1 MYDFPVRISRYFCK
15 ANVNNNNI
23 QSLDKAEAITVP
35 RLFHDYV
42 LSTNC
47 WITIWHLTGIH
58 SCYFSDRQMIYCQ
71 SKADSP
77 ITHRTIL
84 QFLLIPIMHP
94 GSSSPSVHRKLQY
107 AFSVLKHHAAL
118 ADHQSILTALYT
130 SIWVYSVAIQ
140 KEKMTYQVKDNGCKH
155 FILCC
160 NIKCFHFSG
169 FVPRRSSFRD
179 FCID

>member
-1 MYDFPVRISRYFCK
+1 MYDLPVRISRYFCK

-23 QSLDKAEAITVP
+23 QSLDKAEAITVS
-35 RLFHDYV
+35 RLFNDYV

-58 SCYFSDRQMIYCQ
+58 SCYFLDRQMIYRQ

-84 QFLLIPIMHP
+84 QFLLVPIMYP
-94 GSSSPSVHRKLQY
+94 GSSSQSEHRKLQY

-130 SIWVYSVAIQ
+130 SIWVYSVAIK
-140 KEKMTYQVKDNGCKH
+140 KETVICKGKDIGCKH

-169 FVPRRSSFRD
+169 FVLRSSSRD